1 MGKEFIAANPPL
13 AKLRIRAETP
23 RSRKRMSLTRKI
35 LRGSTLN
42 LVDHAVKTASM
53 LVLTPFMVASLGMEA
68 YGIWLLLTAAVSFL
82 NLLDGGV
89 TLSGT
94 RYLARALGKTDGE
107 EDCGNVVGTL
117 RWLYQRIG
125 LLCLLATGGLVAAL
139 PAFLKDPA
147 WLDTGR
153 WVVLA
158 LGGGAALRFF
168 LRIHLVILKSH
179 LRYDLIVAASL
190 VKVLLQTGL
199 LLTLLARGHGLTS
212 LALAQLST
220 EVVDQLLVVL
230 FSRRAG
236 VEHAMPSRRCPAL
249 LAELLRYSFIALLNI
264 GSHQLRGRMPPFVLT
279 SFVGLASVPV
289 FSMGQRLIGM
299 FQDVINTAM
308 GGLLLAGFSQVEGK
322 HGLQAIREK
331 FLLSLRFCAP
341 IVLFGC
347 ASLAVLGP
355 AFLKRWLGPGFED
368 SGTVLRALLLP
379 YSIWLMQYPAE
390 SLFLSLNQHHLI
402 TRLTFLAGLM
412 NVALSI
418 TLASWIGFDG
428 VVWATCLEMTLF
440 YGVGVP
446 MMISRVLKMP
456 LHHYYIAWL
465 RPLLA
470 PGALALILGLL
481 LAPLAKPEYP
491 ILALLGGVLTLA
503 FLSGGFWLV
512 LGQNERAA
520 LLTRLLKR
528 KSA

>member
-1 MGKEFIAANPPL
+1 
-13 AKLRIRAETP
+13 
-23 RSRKRMSLTRKI
+23 MSLTRKI

-94 RYLARALGKTDGE
+94 RYLARALGKADGE
-107 EDCGNVVGTL
+107 EERGNVVGTL

-158 LGGGAALRFF
+158 LGGGTALRFF

-190 VKVLLQTGL
+190 VKVLLQTAL

-230 FSRRAG
+230 FSRRSAG
-236 VEHAMPSRRCPAL
+236 NEHAMPARRHPAL

-264 GSHQLRGRMPPFVLT
+264 GSHQLRSRVPPFILT

-322 HGLQAIREK
+322 HGLEAIRMK

-341 IVLFGC
+341 VVLFGC
-347 ASLAVLGP
+347 AGLAVLGP
-355 AFLKRWLGPGFED
+355 AFLQRWLGPGFED
-368 SGTVLRALLLP
+368 SGMVLRALLLP
-379 YSIWLMQYPAE
+379 YSVWLMQYPAE

-402 TRLTFLAGLM
+402 TRLTFLAGLI

-418 TLASWIGFDG
+418 ALASWIGFDG

-456 LHHYYIAWL
+456 LRHYYSAWL

-470 PGALALILGLL
+470 PGVLALMLGLL

-491 ILALLGGVLTLA
+491 MLALLGGVLTVA
-503 FLSGGFWLV
+503 FLSIGFWLV
-512 LGQNERAA
+512 LGQNERAV
-520 LLTRLLKR
+520 LLARLFQR

>member
-1 MGKEFIAANPPL
+1 
-13 AKLRIRAETP
+13 
-23 RSRKRMSLTRKI
+23 MSLARKI

-42 LVDHAVKTASM
+42 LVDHVVKTVSM
-53 LVLTPFMVASLGMEA
+53 LVLTPFMVSSLGMEA

-107 EDCGNVVGTL
+107 QDRRNVVGTL

-125 LLCLLATGGLVAAL
+125 LLCLMATGGLVAVL
-139 PAFLKDPA
+139 PVFLKDPA

-158 LGGGAALRFF
+158 LGGGTALRFF

-190 VKVLLQTGL
+190 VKVLLQTAL
-199 LLTLLARGHGLTS
+199 LLALLANGHGLTS

-220 EVVDQLLVVL
+220 EVVDLLLVVF

-236 VEHAMPSRRCPAL
+236 VEHTIPSQRCPVL

-264 GSHQLRGRMPPFVLT
+264 GSHQLRSRVPPFVLT

-322 HGLQAIREK
+322 HGLEAIRDK

-347 ASLAVLGP
+347 ACLAVLGP
-355 AFLKRWLGPGFED
+355 AFMERWLGSGFEA
-368 SGTVLRALLLP
+368 SGSVLRALLLP

-402 TRLTFLAGLM
+402 TRLTFFAGLI
-412 NVALSI
+412 NVALTI
-418 TLASWIGFDG
+418 TLASWFGFVG

-446 MMISRVLKMP
+446 IMISRVLKISIGS
-456 LHHYYIAWL
+456 YYQAWL
-465 RPLLA
+465 RPLTA
-470 PGALALILGLL
+470 PAALALGVGWLL
-481 LAPLAKPEYP
+481 EPLAKPEYP
-491 ILALLGGVLTLA
+491 TLLILGGVLA
-503 FLSGGFWLV
+503 AIFLSGGFWLV
-512 LGQNERAA
+512 LGANERAM
-520 LLTRLLKR
+520 LLARLLQR
-528 KSA
+528 KKTA

>member
-1 MGKEFIAANPPL
+1 
-13 AKLRIRAETP
+13 
-23 RSRKRMSLTRKI
+23 MSLTRKI

-107 EDCGNVVGTL
+107 EDRGNVVGTL

-190 VKVLLQTGL
+190 VKVLLQTAL

-230 FSRRAG
+230 FSRRAASTNLR
-236 VEHAMPSRRCPAL
+236 HAKPSRDL
-249 LAELLRYSFIALLNI
+249 MKELLGCSAVVLLNV
-264 GSHQLRGRMPPFVLT
+264 GSHQLRGRVPPFVLT
-279 SFVGLASVPV
+279 SYVGLASVPV
-289 FSMGQRLIGM
+289 FSMGQRLIAM
-299 FQDVINTAM
+299 FSEIINTAL
-308 GGLLLAGFSQVEGK
+308 GGLLLAGFSQMEGRG
-322 HGLQAIREK
+322 GLDAVRAK
-331 FLLSLRFCAP
+331 FLLSLRFCVP
-341 IVLFGC
+341 LVLFVSTGM
-347 ASLAVLGP
+347 AVLGP
-355 AFLKRWLGPGFED
+355 AFLQRWLGPGFEE
-368 SGTVLRALLLP
+368 SGGVLRMLLVP
-379 YSIWLMQYPAE
+379 YAVWLMQYPVE
-390 SLFLSLNQHHLI
+390 SLFLSLNQYHRI
-402 TRLTFLAGLM
+402 TTLTASAGLA
-412 NVALSI
+412 NLGLSI
-418 TLASWIGFDG
+418 WLASFMGMNG
-428 VVWATCLEMTLF
+428 VVWAACVEMTLF
-440 YGVGVP
+440 YGIGVP
-446 MMISRVLKMP
+446 WMTSRLIQTS
-456 LHHYYIAWL
+456 LADYYA
-465 RPLLA
+465 
-470 PGALALILGLL
+470 LL
-481 LAPLAKPEYP
+481 LLPLAKLAPVALTFALAAGLFVKPDYTLLISLGAVLAALFILSIYGLILTPE
-491 ILALLGGVLTLA
+491 
-503 FLSGGFWLV
+503 
-512 LGQNERAA
+512 ERAA
-520 LLTRLLKR
+520 LRRRFLNPAGR
-528 KSA
+528 K